1 MGGAGRL
8 THMVS
13 MRAYIIRKLI
23 YIFITFIVIIS
34 FNFFLFRIMP
44 GDPTAVLVPRI
55 GDPELKALIMNIFGL
70 DLPLH
75 EQYAKY
81 VWQVFTL
88 DWGISTGVRKFAQVT
103 DVMAPAL
110 MNTTIL
116 LGTGTILAIIFGVAL
131 GKFAAWRRGKPVDA
145 IGMSA
150 ALVFY
155 SMPTFLF
162 ALFLLMVFA
171 AWLQWF
177 PIRGSEG
184 QLPWVGAVDMHDAG
198 LGTLIL
204 SRLYH
209 LALPLLAFTLEIMAE
224 FALIMRNSLTDVLT
238 EDYIVT
244 ARAKGLSNKQILD
257 DHAMRNA
264 ILPVVTVMAISIGWV
279 LGGTIMVEMVFSYDG
294 LGLMTWDAVLAQ
306 DYCLLQALFLLMA
319 LAVLIANFIADIV
332 YVYLD
337 PRVKI

>member
-1 MGGAGRL
+1 
-8 THMVS
+8 MVN
-13 MRAYIIRKLI
+13 MRSYIARKTL
-23 YIFITFIVIIS
+23 YVFITFIVIIS

-44 GDPTAVLVPRI
+44 GDPTNVLVPRL
-55 GDPELKALIMNIFGL
+55 GDEELKRTIMEYFGL

-75 EQYAKY
+75 EQYLRY
-81 VWQVFTL
+81 IWQVFTL
-88 DWGISTGVRKFAQVT
+88 DWGISTGVRKFADVT
-103 DVMAPAL
+103 DIMAPAL
-110 MNTTIL
+110 MNTIIL
-116 LGTGTILAIIFGVAL
+116 LGTGTVLAIIFGVSL
-131 GKFAAWRRGKPVDA
+131 GKFAAWRRGKPSDA
-145 IGMSA
+145 IAMSA

-162 ALFLLMVFA
+162 ALFLLMIFA
-171 AWLQWF
+171 GWLQWF
-177 PIRGSEG
+177 PIKGSDG
-184 QLPWVGAVDMHDAG
+184 SLPWVGPVNLDDSG
-198 LGTLIL
+198 IGTILL

-209 LALPLLAFTLEIMAE
+209 LALPLTAFTLEIMAE

-244 ARAKGLSNKQILD
+244 ARAKGLSNKQILN

-264 ILPVVTVMAISIGWV
+264 LLPVVTVMAISIGWV

-306 DYCLLQALFLLMA
+306 DYSLLQALFLLMA
-319 LAVLIANFIADIV
+319 LAVLIANFIADIA

>member
-1 MGGAGRL
+1 
-8 THMVS
+8 MVS
-13 MRAYIIRKLI
+13 TRAYIARKLV
-23 YIFITFIVIIS
+23 YVFITLIAIIS

-44 GDPTAVLVPRI
+44 GDPAGVLVPK
-55 GDPELKALIMNIFGL
+55 GCTPELREYLYALLGL
-70 DLPLH
+70 DKPLH
-75 EQYAKY
+75 EQYFLYLK
-81 VWQVFTL
+81 QVFTGE
-88 DWGISTGVRKFAQVT
+88 WGVSTGVRKWVSVT

-110 MNTTIL
+110 MNTLIL
-116 LGTGTILAIIFGVAL
+116 LGTGTVLAVILGISL

-162 ALFLLMVFA
+162 ALFLLMIFA
-171 AWLQWF
+171 GYLKWF
-177 PIRGSEG
+177 PIWGSEG
-184 QLPWVGAVDMHDAG
+184 WLPGVKGSADLDELG
-198 LGTLIL
+198 LGARII

-209 LALPLLAFTLEIMAE
+209 LVLPLTAFTLEIMAE

-238 EDYIVT
+238 EDYITT
-244 ARAKGLSNKQILD
+244 ARAKGLSNKQIVD
-257 DHAMRNA
+257 EHAMPNA
-264 ILPVVTVMAISIGWV
+264 LLPVVTVMAISIGWV

-306 DYCLLQALFLLMA
+306 DYALLQALFLLMA
-319 LAVLIANFIADIV
+319 IAVLVANLVADVI